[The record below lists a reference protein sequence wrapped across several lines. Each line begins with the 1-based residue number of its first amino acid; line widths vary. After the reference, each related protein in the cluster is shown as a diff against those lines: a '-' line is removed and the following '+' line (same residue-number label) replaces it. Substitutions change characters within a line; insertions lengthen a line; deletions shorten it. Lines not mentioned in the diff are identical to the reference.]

1 MDKEWDQR
9 ACWRQWVAEEQ
20 TSLYSLAFFLTG
32 DRSAATALTGQAV
45 ASAYRSYRVFS
56 KALFLETVAGN
67 ICRLSENRLCLRD
80 FSNKETD
87 FILKCMHQ
95 LEGELRLVV
104 LYHCL
109 LKFDRSALAMKLEW
123 PREKLDAKLNQ
134 ALAKLQESFLA
145 QGLIDLN

>member
-9 ACWRQWVAEEQ
+9 ACWKQWVAEEQ

-45 ASAYRSYRVFS
+45 ASAYRSYRLFS
-56 KALFLETVAGN
+56 KALFLEAVAGN
-67 ICRLSENRLCLRD
+67 MCRLYVDRLHLRG
-80 FSNKETD
+80 FSNGETD
-87 FILKCMHQ
+87 FILKCLLQ
-95 LEGELRLVV
+95 LEGELRLVA

-109 LKFDRSALAMKLEW
+109 LKFDRHALAKKLEW

-134 ALAKLQESFLA
+134 ALAILQESFLA
-145 QGLIDLN
+145 QGLIKLN